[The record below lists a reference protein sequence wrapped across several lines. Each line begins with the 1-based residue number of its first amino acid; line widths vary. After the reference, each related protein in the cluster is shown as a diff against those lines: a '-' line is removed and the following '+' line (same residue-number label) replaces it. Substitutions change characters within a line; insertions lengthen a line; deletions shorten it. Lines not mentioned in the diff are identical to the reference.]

1 MWNRHSFKEKI
12 KNISAWQRLHRKLNR
27 FFGVLLAHR
36 HESKWLG
43 LGGVSGCNPLLKVVP
58 LWGLNISFNLKLS
71 HSGTGLCAFCL
82 VHLIRYPCEKLCA
95 GVTKQHQFRDPCP
108 WAALPCHSKATSP
121 ALTPLHITWA
131 VGLSNNL
138 GWETE
143 SEKNKDFFPLCGS
156 LLRGIC
162 SLIQVTVQA
171 PKVWS
176 GSSEELAER
185 KEKWQETAHY
195 RQKDAHHRTWSD
207 NITNCTVPLF
217 HMK

>member
-108 WAALPCHSKATSP
+108 RAALPCHSKATSP
-121 ALTPLHITWA
+121 ALTPLPHCTSHGLWASPITWA
-131 VGLSNNL
+131 GKLSQK
-138 GWETE
+138 
-143 SEKNKDFFPLCGS
+143 KNKDFFLSVGP
-156 LLRGIC
+156 
-162 SLIQVTVQA
+162 
-171 PKVWS
+171 
-176 GSSEELAER
+176 
-185 KEKWQETAHY
+185 Y
-195 RQKDAHHRTWSD
+195 
-207 NITNCTVPLF
+207 
-217 HMK
+217 